1 MKTFKTEQLEIIKNL
16 GDVLSF
22 SYDLQL
28 INRSAHSKPKT
39 LVKSAEDFY
48 AWQLQEIA
56 ETVMQKSAKIVF
68 IAGPSSAGKT
78 TSSLKLK
85 ASLKRLGITAHVI
98 SMDDF
103 FVNKVDTPLLADGS
117 YDFENVTA
125 VDIPYFKQFL
135 KDVLSGKTA
144 NLPHYD
150 FLKGERTTITPLT
163 LKPNDKLIIEGL
175 HALNP
180 LFQEGL
186 PKKSFFKVFVTVSS
200 NFTQGD
206 NVVITPKNLRFMR
219 RLLRD
224 YYKRGTKVSQTVE
237 LWHKVCQGENK
248 YILPFRDNADYILNT
263 THLYEP
269 LLYDKYLRPVLETS
283 RLEEI
288 QEIKNIFQKT
298 GSIDIIY
305 VPKNSLLRE
314 FLP

>member
-1 MKTFKTEQLEIIKNL
+1 
-16 GDVLSF
+16 
-22 SYDLQL
+22 
-28 INRSAHSKPKT
+28 
-39 LVKSAEDFY
+39 
-48 AWQLQEIA
+48 
-56 ETVMQKSAKIVF
+56 
-68 IAGPSSAGKT
+68 
-78 TSSLKLK
+78 
-85 ASLKRLGITAHVI
+85 
-98 SMDDF
+98 
-103 FVNKVDTPLLADGS
+103 
-117 YDFENVTA
+117 
-125 VDIPYFKQFL
+125 L

-237 LWHKVCQGENK
+237 LWHKVCLGENK

-269 LLYDKYLRPVLETS
+269 LLYDKYLRPVLQTS

-305 VPKNSLLRE
+305 VHL
-314 FLP
+314 FLSAFGLFFHAVFQLSILHLMCMKHLFCPVR